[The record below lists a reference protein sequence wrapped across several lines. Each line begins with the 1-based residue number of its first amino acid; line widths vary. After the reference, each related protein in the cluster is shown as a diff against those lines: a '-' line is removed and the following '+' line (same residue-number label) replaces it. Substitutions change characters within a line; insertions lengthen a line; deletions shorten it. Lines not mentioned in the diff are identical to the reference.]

1 MQAKLDYLNR
11 DFDSNN
17 YISTSNAEFVNKGL
31 VASMSLT
38 MVLVFGLLFALLAGL
53 SFYFNLGIFATVGM
67 AVVLGLF
74 QWAVGPSIVR
84 WSTNMSPL
92 NRDEFPWIE
101 EMVHEI
107 CIKNKVKIPKITI
120 ANTSMPNAFVFG
132 RTSKSATLTLT
143 RGLLNTL
150 TKDEVMG
157 VIAHEIGHIKH
168 NDMVVM
174 TIISVIPTIAY
185 FIALSTMFGGRRNQ
199 GSAAVLIGIG
209 AFVVYFVTNLL
220 ILYFSRLREFYADS
234 FAGRQ
239 VKPTIL
245 ANALAKITYGLSLQ
259 KQEAKNSTLRSFY
272 AVDPIASSYEV
283 IKFSSY
289 YEDQNISESEV
300 KKAMDWERKSSF
312 SKFGEIFRTHPL
324 TYKRIDR
331 LYQLERE
338 LSPGNA

>member
-1 MQAKLDYLNR
+1 MIR
-11 DFDSNN
+11 
-17 YISTSNAEFVNKGL
+17 GL

-38 MVLVFGLLFALLAGL
+38 MVMVFGLLFALLAGL
-53 SFYFNLGIFATVGM
+53 GFYFDLGIYAIVGL

-74 QWAVGPSIVR
+74 QWAIGPAIVR

-92 NRDEFPWIE
+92 NKDEFPWIE
-101 EMVHEI
+101 ETIYEI

-132 RTSKSATLTLT
+132 RSNKSATLTLT

-150 TKDEVMG
+150 SNDEAKG

-185 FIALSTMFGGRRNQ
+185 FIAMSTMFGGRSRNQ
-199 GSAAVLIGIG
+199 GGASVLIGIG
-209 AFVVYFVTNLL
+209 AFAVYFITNLL
-220 ILYFSRLREFYADS
+220 ILYFSRLREFYADN

-239 VKPTIL
+239 VKPSIL

-259 KQEAKNSTLRSFY
+259 KREVKSSTLRSFY
-272 AVDPIASSYEV
+272 AVDPVASSYEV
-283 IKFSSY
+283 SKFASY
-289 YEDQNISESEV
+289 YKDQHISEEEV
-300 KKAMDWERKSSF
+300 QKAMDWERKSSF

-324 TYKRIDR
+324 TYKRIEK
-331 LYQLERE
+331 LYQLEQDFP
-338 LSPGNA
+338 SKTQN

>member
-1 MQAKLDYLNR
+1 M
-11 DFDSNN
+11 
-17 YISTSNAEFVNKGL
+17 IKGL
-31 VASMSLT
+31 VASMSFT

-53 SFYFNLGIFATVGM
+53 SFYFDLGIFVTVGL
-67 AVVLGLF
+67 AIGLGLF
-74 QWAVGPSIVR
+74 QWAVGPAIVR

-101 EMVHEI
+101 ETTHEI

-132 RTSKSATLTLT
+132 RSSKSATLTLT
-143 RGLLNTL
+143 RGLLNIL
-150 TKDEVMG
+150 TKDEVRG

-185 FIALSTMFGGRRNQ
+185 FIALSTMFSKTRNQ
-199 GSAAVLIGIG
+199 GGAAVIIGIG
-209 AFVVYFVTNLL
+209 AFAIYFITNLL
-220 ILYFSRLREFYADS
+220 ILHFSRLREFYADN

-239 VKPTIL
+239 VKPSIL

-259 KQEAKNSTLRSFY
+259 KQQARNSTLRSFY
-272 AVDPIASSYEV
+272 AVDPISSSYEV
-283 IKFSSY
+283 TKFSSY
-289 YEDQNISESEV
+289 YKDQHISEDEV

-324 TYKRIDR
+324 TYKRIEK
-331 LYQLERE
+331 LYQMERE
-338 LSPGNA
+338 IS